1 MAGAAGNG
9 KVGVSM
15 LRWYLASLV
24 FLLVVSPAI
33 GFGVYHYVMI
43 HPAEPGTLA
52 GRVYE
57 KTVKAKLS
65 RLCTKNMKQFVTADD
80 ASPEEQL
87 EAACRCFTDDMF
99 EKFRNVPP
107 GDLNT
112 MADQKETQQS
122 AQAILTYCAD
132 RSGVGGS

>member
-1 MAGAAGNG
+1 
-9 KVGVSM
+9 M

-33 GFGVYHYVMI
+33 GFGVYHYVMT

-65 RLCTKNMKQFVTADD
+65 RLCMANMRPFVKADD
-80 ASPEEQL
+80 ATLEEQL
-87 EAACRCFTDDMF
+87 EASCRCFTDDMF
-99 EKFRNVPP
+99 EKFRYVPP
-107 GDLNT
+107 GDLD
-112 MADQKETQQS
+112 ALAEQKETQQS
-122 AQAILTYCAD
+122 AQAIFTRCANQA
-132 RSGVGGS
+132 GVSR